1 MPTILLVHASKH
13 GHTTE
18 IARRIAGVLER
29 EGLRVDLRG
38 VPEDPAPLD
47 YDGVVVGASIHAGSH
62 EREIVDWA
70 ARHRAALAQRPSA
83 FFSSCLTVA
92 DGKPESWATARGYVD
107 AFVERTGW
115 TPDQT
120 ATFAGALQYR
130 EYGFLTRIAIKQMMR
145 KGGHPTDT
153 SRDYD
158 YTDWDAVEAFA
169 REFAGA
175 TARRTAAN
183 GRRPKGQSELTAGRR
198 TGSEP

>member
-1 MPTILLVHASKH
+1 MPTILLIHASKH
-13 GHTTE
+13 GHTAE

-29 EGLRVDLRG
+29 EGLRVDLRRAA
-38 VPEDPAPLD
+38 EAPAPLD

-62 EREIVDWA
+62 QREIVDWA
-70 ARHRAALAQRPSA
+70 AHHHAALAQRPSA

-92 DGKPESWATARGYVD
+92 DGKPESWTTARGYVD

-115 TPDQT
+115 TPDLT

-169 REFAGA
+169 RAF
-175 TARRTAAN
+175 ARRLAPAPASA
-183 GRRPKGQSELTAGRR
+183 R
-198 TGSEP
+198 